1 MQSIFKFHSKE
12 KLDAGH
18 ETVWIIFKSAGLQ
31 MTILGY

>member
-1 MQSIFKFHSKE
+1 MQSIFKFYSKE

-31 MTILGY
+31 MTIPGY